1 MRLFEVAFF
10 LALAGTMVWLGW
22 FASGNE
28 SSASTPVV
36 IAVAVIAGSADR
48 KRRSRLSRSR

>member
-10 LALAGTMVWLGW
+10 FALTGTMVWLGW

-28 SSASTPVV
+28 SSAWIPAVM
-36 IAVAVIAGSADR
+36 AVAVIGGSAGR

>member
-10 LALAGTMVWLGW
+10 FALTGTMVWLGW

-36 IAVAVIAGSADR
+36 IAVAVIAGSAGR

>member
-10 LALAGTMVWLGW
+10 FALAGTMVWLGW

-28 SSASTPVV
+28 SSVSTPVV
-36 IAVAVIAGSADR
+36 VAVAVIVGSGGW